1 MKREVASLV
10 QLQDG
15 WHGASFLLDKN
26 TVKDVRI
33 YDNIDPEHSKS
44 LFNGMPVY
52 ISLGTSSS
60 YFVHLKF
67 PFTGKRRIGLVLN
80 GELSGI
86 LPVDISE
93 VFVDFKEIG
102 KGSVLA
108 VALPKDDIAELKVD
122 KSVRGITVNAIAA
135 LQALKW
141 LNAIPQND
149 FVFIHIDGNNASL
162 IAQRKGNLQYLRQF
176 YCSIDEPA
184 SIHSAIKEV
193 IGNEEFPQMPFYM
206 IYSGA
211 DGDIAALKAEIEKQ
225 HNIKIMIPSIQRYIA
240 ADNCP
245 EWLWPAIGASLMMH
259 DSSEIN
265 LLPQKEK
272 GLKFSNEIV
281 LKVLGVAAIVS
292 VLIFALLLLNFYSKE
307 KTFRFLT
314 TEQQQVYKSIFPK
327 SPPIKDIIKGFQDKI
342 RLLDRE
348 LAGTGT
354 VDALPA
360 LKILAEISNKI
371 DKQID
376 VRLNEFVCDEKEF
389 SISGTTVSYMAV
401 EKIKASIEEIKELNN
416 IEIQNI
422 DIAPGKQVKFK
433 IRGRLP

>member
-1 MKREVASLV
+1 VASLV

-15 WHGASFLLDKN
+15 WHGASFILDKN
-26 TVKDVRI
+26 IVKDVRI
-33 YDNIDPEHSKS
+33 YDNIDPGHSRN
-44 LFNGMPVY
+44 FINGMPVY
-52 ISLGTSSS
+52 ISFGTSLS

-67 PFTGKRRIGLVLN
+67 PFTGKRKIELVLN
-80 GELSGI
+80 SELSGI
-86 LPVDISE
+86 LPVDISD
-93 VFVDFKEIG
+93 VVVDFKEIG

-108 VALPKDDIAELKVD
+108 VALPKDDIAELTID
-122 KSVRGITVNAIAA
+122 KGVRGVTVNAIAT

-162 IAQRKGNLQYLRQF
+162 VAQRKGNLQYLRQF
-176 YCSIDEPA
+176 YCSVIEPG
-184 SIHSAIKEV
+184 SIHSAIKEIKV
-193 IGNEEFPQMPFYM
+193 NEEFSQIPFYM
-206 IYSGA
+206 ISSGV
-211 DGDIAALKAEIEKQ
+211 DGDIAALKTEIERQ
-225 HNIKIMIPSIQRYIA
+225 HNIKIMIPSIRRYIA

-245 EWLWPAIGASLMMH
+245 EWLWAAIGSSLMMR
-259 DSSEIN
+259 DGNEIN

-292 VLIFALLLLNFYSKE
+292 VLVFAMLLLNFYSKE
-307 KTFRFLT
+307 KTFRFLM
-314 TEQQQVYKSIFPK
+314 TEQQQIYRAIFPK
-327 SPPIKDIIKGFQDKI
+327 SPPIKDIVKGFQDKI

-348 LAGTGT
+348 LAGTGV

-433 IRGRLP
+433 IRGRFL